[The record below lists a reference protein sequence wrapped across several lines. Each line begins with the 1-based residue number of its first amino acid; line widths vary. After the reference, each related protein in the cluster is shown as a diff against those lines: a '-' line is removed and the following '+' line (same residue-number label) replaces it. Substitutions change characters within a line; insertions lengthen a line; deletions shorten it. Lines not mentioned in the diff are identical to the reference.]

1 MFCLVNTF
9 PNRKVKSGVRVVAEM
24 ELGKRSGLGNG
35 LLYKYPGLRVYFHVG
50 LTVECGWGLTLG
62 KLIFVGKPQP

>member
-24 ELGKRSGLGNG
+24 ELVVAEMEL
-35 LLYKYPGLRVYFHVG
+35 VM
-50 LTVECGWGLTLG
+50 
-62 KLIFVGKPQP
+62 LIRRIRQ